1 MNIRFGFDLALDFPA
16 PTPLVLLLHTRPEY
30 TSQLR
35 LPQVLQTT
43 PVVTPRL
50 FTDSFGNT
58 STRLRAPA
66 GTLRLSIDSI
76 CEVSHEPDPVR
87 PDAAL
92 HDVNDLPEEALRYL
106 VSSRFC
112 ETERLVSFAWS
123 RFGHIASGWER
134 VQAICDYVHN
144 HLRFDYAQAR
154 PTRTAFEAWQ
164 EGVAVCRDF
173 AHLGITLCR
182 CLNIPARY
190 ATGYLGDIGVPPDPA
205 PMDFSAWFE
214 VYLGSEWHT
223 FDPRHNTRR
232 IGRIVMAR
240 GRDAVDCALVT
251 SFGRHEL
258 RMFKVITEEMTSSV
272 TEAARERVVA

>member
-1 MNIRFGFDLALDFPA
+1 M

-30 TSQLR
+30 ARQLR
-35 LPQVLQTT
+35 RPEALQAE
-43 PVVTPRL
+43 PGVTPRL

-58 STRLRAPA
+58 STRLYAPA
-66 GTLRLSIDSI
+66 GRLRLAIDSV
-76 CEVSHEPDPVR
+76 CEVPDTPDPVV
-87 PDAAL
+87 PQAAL
-92 HDVNDLPEEALRYL
+92 HGVDDVPDEALRYL

-112 ETERLVSFAWS
+112 ETERLADFAWA
-123 RFGHIASGWER
+123 RFGHLTHGWER
-134 VQAICDYVHN
+134 VQAVVDYVHA

-164 EGVAVCRDF
+164 ERVGVCRDF

-182 CLNIPARY
+182 CLNVPARY
-190 ATGYLGDIGVPPDPA
+190 ATGYLGDIGVPPDAA

-214 VYLGSEWHT
+214 VYLGAQWHT
-223 FDPRHNTRR
+223 FDPRHNARR

-258 RMFKVITEEMTSSV
+258 RLFRVITEE
-272 TEAARERVVA
+272 VAPMDAGVRP